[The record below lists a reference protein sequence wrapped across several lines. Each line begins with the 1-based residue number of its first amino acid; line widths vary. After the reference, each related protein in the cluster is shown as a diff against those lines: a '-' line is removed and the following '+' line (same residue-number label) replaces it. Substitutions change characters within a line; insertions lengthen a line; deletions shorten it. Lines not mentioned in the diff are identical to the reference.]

1 MALPYARNSRPSA
14 HPRFVYVIMALDN
27 RGLSPTW
34 SNELGL
40 AHVSSGHAHACTGK
54 GCSAGDAARR
64 QRLSCDGRNSD
75 EGHDP
80 SLQRQ
85 RSQLLLSF
93 GVHALQLRDGS
104 ELRVEPIKI
113 RTYTLTKAVPNEA
126 LATCQLVHH
135 SRIAHGEEVE
145 LSTCQGF

>member
-34 SNELGL
+34 SNELGS

-54 GCSAGDAARR
+54 ACSAGDGARR

-93 GVHALQLRDGS
+93 GYMHCSPEMAASFASL
-104 ELRVEPIKI
+104 IKI

-126 LATCQLVHH
+126 LAN
-135 SRIAHGEEVE
+135 
-145 LSTCQGF
+145 